1 MGVAGVLA
9 AMAVVI
15 WAGALAAVDLRQRR
29 LPNVLT
35 VSGTVLITLGAALAG
50 RGLPA
55 LLGAAALGG
64 LYLAVHLSDPAALGG
79 GDVKLAL
86 ALGALTGAF
95 GTPVWVL
102 AALGAP
108 VLTAIAGMTALV
120 LARGRAGGGS
130 VVPHGPSMCVASLA
144 AAALAVF

>member
-1 MGVAGVLA
+1 MGVAEALA
-9 AMAVVI
+9 GLAVVVWSTTLSVI
-15 WAGALAAVDLRQRR
+15 DVRQRR

-35 VSGTVLITLGAALAG
+35 LSGAVLILLGSALCG

-55 LLGAAALGG
+55 ILGAGALGG
-64 LYLAVHLSDPAALGG
+64 LYLAVHLADPAALGG

-95 GTPVWVL
+95 GVPVWVL

-108 VLTAIAGMTALV
+108 VLTAVVGTVTLV
-120 LARGRAGGGS
+120 LRRGRAGLG
-130 VVPHGPSMCVASLA
+130 VPHGPSMCMTSLA
-144 AAALAVF
+144 AVALAVF

>member
-1 MGVAGVLA
+1 MSLAGTLA
-9 AMAVVI
+9 GTVVVI
-15 WAGALAAVDLRQRR
+15 WAAALSAVDLRQRR
-29 LPNVLT
+29 LPNALT
-35 VSGTVLITLGAALAG
+35 LTGTAVILLGALLCG

-55 LLGAAALGG
+55 VLGAAALGG
-64 LYLAVHLSDPAALGG
+64 LYLAVHLADPAALGA

-86 ALGALTGAF
+86 ALGALTGAY

-108 VLTAIAGMTALV
+108 MLTAIAGGALLV
-120 LARGRAGGGS
+120 LRRGHIGLA
-130 VVPHGPSMCVASLA
+130 VPHGPSMCLASLA